1 MISDVSVKMAPDGIA
16 STISTVVQ
24 QHKTLVQQTRILTKN
39 RKFIIVS
46 ISIFCLNKK
55 KCYVPQIFNKSMK
68 SPFNRHSQNGRQ
80 LNLKFTSLVI
90 ETVEAIFLFFDAFP
104 EGVSICVPEVHGIY
118 QKA

>member
-1 MISDVSVKMAPDGIA
+1 
-16 STISTVVQ
+16 
-24 QHKTLVQQTRILTKN
+24 
-39 RKFIIVS
+39 
-46 ISIFCLNKK
+46 
-55 KCYVPQIFNKSMK
+55 MK

-118 QKA
+118 QQA